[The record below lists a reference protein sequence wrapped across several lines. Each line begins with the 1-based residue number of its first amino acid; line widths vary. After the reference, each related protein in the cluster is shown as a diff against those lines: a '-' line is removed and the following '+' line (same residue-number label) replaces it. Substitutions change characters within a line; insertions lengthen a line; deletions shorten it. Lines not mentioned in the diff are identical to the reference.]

1 MELPKIKVADF
12 EGRFDLLL
20 HLIKKNKMDIYNI
33 EIYKITNQYLRYLD
47 EMKEMDLEIT
57 SEFIVIAATLIEI
70 KSKSLLPKVKV
81 EDENEEDIENKLKL
95 RLIEYKQI
103 KAVSSFFKER
113 HINSGEIYS
122 KKPEIIEIEEEKA
135 PKCNEDIFKNLTLID
150 LYNIYNNI
158 LDTYHNKQNNINVVQ
173 RKIYTDKYKVEDK
186 MKELLDRFNN
196 ANVIE
201 FRSII
206 KESESKLETVVTF
219 LALLELIKLRV
230 IIAYQEGNF
239 KEILMKRRIDKTCQL
254 KIILKKLR
262 KKKLDS
268 I

>member
-12 EGRFDLLL
+12 EGPFDLLL

-230 IIAYQEGNF
+230 IIAYQ
-239 KEILMKRRIDKTCQL
+239 
-254 KIILKKLR
+254 
-262 KKKLDS
+262 
-268 I
+268 

>member
-12 EGRFDLLL
+12 EGPFDLLL

-230 IIAYQEGNF
+230 IIAYQESNF
-239 KEILMKRRIDKTCQL
+239 KEILMKRRL
-254 KIILKKLR
+254 ENE
-262 KKKLDS
+262 
-268 I
+268 

>member
-1 MELPKIKVADF
+1 MELPKMRVAGF
-12 EGRFDLLL
+12 EGPFDLLL

-135 PKCNEDIFKNLTLID
+135 PKSNEDIFKNLTLID

-239 KEILMKRRIDKTCQL
+239 KEILMKRRVENE
-254 KIILKKLR
+254 
-262 KKKLDS
+262 
-268 I
+268 

>member
-1 MELPKIKVADF
+1 MELPKIKVDDF
-12 EGRFDLLL
+12 EGPFDLLL

-135 PKCNEDIFKNLTLID
+135 PKSNEDIFKNLTLID

-239 KEILMKRRIDKTCQL
+239 KEILMKRRVENE
-254 KIILKKLR
+254 
-262 KKKLDS
+262 
-268 I
+268 

>member
-12 EGRFDLLL
+12 EGPFDLLL

-122 KKPEIIEIEEEKA
+122 KKPEIIEIDEEKA

-239 KEILMKRRIDKTCQL
+239 KEILMKRRVENE
-254 KIILKKLR
+254 
-262 KKKLDS
+262 
-268 I
+268 

>member
-12 EGRFDLLL
+12 EGPFDLLL

-122 KKPEIIEIEEEKA
+122 KKPEIIEIEDEKA
-135 PKCNEDIFKNLTLID
+135 TKSNEDIFKNLTLID

-186 MKELLDRFNN
+186 MKELVNRFNN
-196 ANVIE
+196 SNVIE

-239 KEILMKRRIDKTCQL
+239 KEILMKRRVENE
-254 KIILKKLR
+254 
-262 KKKLDS
+262 
-268 I
+268 

>member
-12 EGRFDLLL
+12 EGPFDLLL

-186 MKELLDRFNN
+186 MKELVNRFNN
-196 ANVIE
+196 SNVIE

-206 KESESKLETVVTF
+206 KESESKLEIVVTF

-239 KEILMKRRIDKTCQL
+239 KEILMKRRVENE
-254 KIILKKLR
+254 
-262 KKKLDS
+262 
-268 I
+268 

>member
-12 EGRFDLLL
+12 EGPFDLLL

-122 KKPEIIEIEEEKA
+122 KKPEIIEIEDEKA
-135 PKCNEDIFKNLTLID
+135 PKSNEDIFKNLTLID

-158 LDTYHNKQNNINVVQ
+158 LDTYHNKQNTVNVVQ

-186 MKELLDRFNN
+186 MKELVNRFNDS
-196 ANVIE
+196 NVIE

-239 KEILMKRRIDKTCQL
+239 KEILMKRRVENE
-254 KIILKKLR
+254 
-262 KKKLDS
+262 
-268 I
+268 

>member
-12 EGRFDLLL
+12 EGPFDLLL

-122 KKPEIIEIEEEKA
+122 KKPEIIEIEDEKA
-135 PKCNEDIFKNLTLID
+135 TKSNEDIFKNLTLID

-186 MKELLDRFNN
+186 MKELVNRFNDS
-196 ANVIE
+196 NVIE

-239 KEILMKRRIDKTCQL
+239 KEILMKRRVENE
-254 KIILKKLR
+254 
-262 KKKLDS
+262 
-268 I
+268 

>member
-12 EGRFDLLL
+12 EGPFDLLL

-186 MKELLDRFNN
+186 MKELLNRFNN
-196 ANVIE
+196 SNVIE

-239 KEILMKRRIDKTCQL
+239 KEILMKRRVENE
-254 KIILKKLR
+254 
-262 KKKLDS
+262 
-268 I
+268 

>member
-12 EGRFDLLL
+12 EGPFDLLL

-103 KAVSSFFKER
+103 KAVSNFFKER

-122 KKPEIIEIEEEKA
+122 KKPEIIEDEKS
-135 PKCNEDIFKNLTLID
+135 PKSNDDIFKNLTLID

-158 LDTYHNKQNNINVVQ
+158 LETYHNKQNNINLVQ

-239 KEILMKRRIDKTCQL
+239 KEILMKRRVENE
-254 KIILKKLR
+254 
-262 KKKLDS
+262 
-268 I
+268 

>member
-12 EGRFDLLL
+12 EGPFDLLL
-20 HLIKKNKMDIYNI
+20 HLIRKNKMDIYNI

-103 KAVSSFFKER
+103 KAVSNFFKER

-122 KKPEIIEIEEEKA
+122 KKPEIIEDEKS
-135 PKCNEDIFKNLTLID
+135 PKSNDDIFKNLTLID

-158 LDTYHNKQNNINVVQ
+158 LETYHNKQNNINLVQ

-196 ANVIE
+196 TNIIE
-201 FRSII
+201 FRTII

-230 IIAYQEGNF
+230 IIAYQEGKF
-239 KEILMKRRIDKTCQL
+239 KEILMKRRVEHEQY
-254 KIILKKLR
+254 R
-262 KKKLDS
+262 H
-268 I
+268 

>member
-12 EGRFDLLL
+12 EGPFDLLL

-57 SEFIVIAATLIEI
+57 SEFIVIAETLIEI

-113 HINSGEIYS
+113 HINAGEIYS

-239 KEILMKRRIDKTCQL
+239 KEILMKRRVENE
-254 KIILKKLR
+254 
-262 KKKLDS
+262 
-268 I
+268 

>member
-12 EGRFDLLL
+12 EGPFDLLL

-230 IIAYQEGNF
+230 IIVYQEGNF
-239 KEILMKRRIDKTCQL
+239 KEILMKRRVENE
-254 KIILKKLR
+254 
-262 KKKLDS
+262 
-268 I
+268 

>member
-12 EGRFDLLL
+12 EGPFDLLL

-70 KSKSLLPKVKV
+70 KSKSLMPKVKV

-239 KEILMKRRIDKTCQL
+239 KEILMKRRVENE
-254 KIILKKLR
+254 
-262 KKKLDS
+262 
-268 I
+268 

>member
-12 EGRFDLLL
+12 EGPFDLLL

-135 PKCNEDIFKNLTLID
+135 PKSNEDIFKNLTLID

-239 KEILMKRRIDKTCQL
+239 KEILMKRRGENE
-254 KIILKKLR
+254 
-262 KKKLDS
+262 
-268 I
+268 

>member
-12 EGRFDLLL
+12 EGPFDLLL

-135 PKCNEDIFKNLTLID
+135 PKSNEDIFKNLTLID

-239 KEILMKRRIDKTCQL
+239 KEILMKRRVENE
-254 KIILKKLR
+254 
-262 KKKLDS
+262 
-268 I
+268 

>member
-12 EGRFDLLL
+12 EGPFDLLL

-239 KEILMKRRIDKTCQL
+239 KEILIMKRRVENE
-254 KIILKKLR
+254 
-262 KKKLDS
+262 
-268 I
+268 